1 MKRMKQEKEK
11 GIFPGTAFPLL
22 LLLPAMTGFIVF
34 VLYPFVKNIYL
45 TFFITDNLGNP
56 GAYVAWKNYQ
66 RVLNDKAFWN
76 SVRVTF
82 KFAALVGAGTF
93 ILSMFLAIISIDMG
107 KGHKVYQ
114 TMFALPMA
122 IASVPVSS
130 IAMYILSQYG
140 LLNYLLKTNINWLS
154 DKNTAIY
161 AAAAVTIWSGA
172 GTSFLYLLVGFRNVP
187 DDLVEAAT
195 LDGAGFFQKIFK
207 IYIPMASPQIF
218 FVIFLNILG
227 SFKAFGYIQQ
237 LVGKGP
243 NNTTNVLVYNVYT
256 YAFRR
261 GRFETACVYAIILAL
276 IIFIVTRIQLMFE
289 KRMVHYQ

>member
-1 MKRMKQEKEK
+1 MKKMKQDKEK

-45 TFFITDNLGNP
+45 TFFVTDNLGNP
-56 GAYVAWKNYQ
+56 GAYVGWKNYI

-76 SVRVTF
+76 SVKVTF
-82 KFAALVGAGTF
+82 KFAALVGVGTF
-93 ILSMFLAIISIDMG
+93 FLSMFMAIISIDMG
-107 KGHKVYQ
+107 KGHKIYQ

-195 LDGAGFFQKIFK
+195 LDGAGFFQKTFR

-218 FVIFLNILG
+218 FVMFLNILG

-261 GRFETACVYAIILAL
+261 GRFETACVYAVILAL
-276 IIFIVTRIQLMFE
+276 IIFVVTRIQLMFE

>member
-1 MKRMKQEKEK
+1 MKAKKDQEK
-11 GIFPGTAFPLL
+11 GVFPGTAFPLL

-34 VLYPFVKNIYL
+34 VLFPFVKNIYL
-45 TFFITDNLGNP
+45 TFFVTDNLGNP
-56 GAYVAWKNYQ
+56 GAYVGWKNYQ

-76 SVRVTF
+76 SVKVTF
-82 KFAALVGAGTF
+82 RFAALVGVGTF

-130 IAMYILSQYG
+130 IAIYIFSQYG
-140 LLNYLLKTNINWLS
+140 LLNYLLGTNINWLS

-187 DDLVEAAT
+187 DELVEAAT

-207 IYIPMASPQIF
+207 IYIPIASPQIF
-218 FVIFLNILG
+218 FVMFLNILG

-243 NNTTNVLVYNVYT
+243 NNSTNVLVYNVYT

-276 IIFIVTRIQLMFE
+276 IIFVVTRIQLLFE

>member
-1 MKRMKQEKEK
+1 MKKMKQDKEK

-22 LLLPAMTGFIVF
+22 MLLPAMTGFIVF

-45 TFFITDNLGNP
+45 TFFVTDNLGNP
-56 GAYVAWKNYQ
+56 GAYVGWKNYI

-76 SVRVTF
+76 SVKVTF
-82 KFAALVGAGTF
+82 KFAALVGVGTF
-93 ILSMFLAIISIDMG
+93 FLSMFMAIISIDMG
-107 KGHKVYQ
+107 KGHKIYQ

-195 LDGAGFFQKIFK
+195 LDGAGFFQKIFR

-218 FVIFLNILG
+218 FVMFLNILG

-261 GRFETACVYAIILAL
+261 GRFETACVYAVILAL
-276 IIFIVTRIQLMFE
+276 IIFVVTRIQLMFE

>member
-1 MKRMKQEKEK
+1 MKKMKQDKEK

-45 TFFITDNLGNP
+45 TFFVTDNLGNP
-56 GAYVAWKNYQ
+56 GAYVGWKNYI

-76 SVRVTF
+76 SVKVTF
-82 KFAALVGAGTF
+82 KFAALVGVGTF
-93 ILSMFLAIISIDMG
+93 FLSMFMAIISIDMG
-107 KGHKVYQ
+107 KGHKIYQ

-195 LDGAGFFQKIFK
+195 LDGAGFFQKIFR

-218 FVIFLNILG
+218 FVMFLNILG

-261 GRFETACVYAIILAL
+261 GRFETACVYAVILAL
-276 IIFIVTRIQLMFE
+276 IIFVVTRIQLMFE

>member
-1 MKRMKQEKEK
+1 MKMKKREKEK
-11 GIFPGTAFPLL
+11 GTFQGTAFPLL

-56 GAYVAWKNYQ
+56 GAYVGWKNYI

-76 SVRVTF
+76 SLKVTF
-82 KFAALVGAGTF
+82 KFAAVVGSGSF
-93 ILSMFLAIISIDMG
+93 LLSMFLAIISIDMG

-140 LLNYLLKTNINWLS
+140 LLNHLLGTNINWLS

-161 AAAAVTIWSGA
+161 AVAAVTIWSGA

-195 LDGAGFFQKIFK
+195 LDGAGFFQKVTK
-207 IYIPMASPQIF
+207 IYIPIASPQIF
-218 FVIFLNILG
+218 FVMFLNILG
-227 SFKAFGYIQQ
+227 SFKAFGYIHQ
-237 LVGKGP
+237 LTGRGP
-243 NNTTNVLVYNVYT
+243 NNTTNVLIYNVYVL
-256 YAFRR
+256 AFAR

-276 IIFIVTRIQLMFE
+276 IIFIVTRIQLLLE